1 MVSNI
6 LLWKVCEE
14 LTRTQNIN
22 RDLMMPKR
30 MVDTINP
37 EIKKHHSA
45 RDICLILNNAK
56 VCQTVYKDTVHFIL
70 LSLYRDLH
78 IYNIEKKNICV
89 YIYSSLC
96 KSLMLSQNTL
106 IMKNIKIT
114 VFLSLNRNNTGR
126 KKIKCKLQLHSGL
139 A

>member
-1 MVSNI
+1 
-6 LLWKVCEE
+6 
-14 LTRTQNIN
+14 
-22 RDLMMPKR
+22 
-30 MVDTINP
+30 MVDTVNP

-78 IYNIEKKNICV
+78 IYNIEKKKHMCL

-96 KSLMLSQNTL
+96 KSLMLSPNTL
-106 IMKNIKIT
+106 IKKNIKIT
-114 VFLSLNRNNTGR
+114 VFLSLNRNNKGGGE
-126 KKIKCKLQLHSGL
+126 IKCKLQFHSRFS
-139 A
+139 